1 MNQFED
7 QIRHAIDR
15 DIAAEPPAHQMLAEV
30 RRGAQRRR
38 ARRTAGVVGAAAVL
52 VAGVAVGG
60 SLLSTRDDSAPEPA
74 TPAPSP
80 TESSSATADP
90 VRPTHAL
97 TIEAA
102 SDRVLVTSNEED
114 CGCSVL
120 WRYDGETWERL
131 HDFTEEYVDR
141 LAMAPDGRSG
151 WAAAGGGRIWTTGD
165 GGETWKQAV
174 MTGEEPGEH
183 SYLLA
188 ATGDP
193 AWPAWA
199 VDAIAGTMWRFD
211 GDRFA
216 SVSSDEI
223 GAAQDLIQVG
233 DALVVTPRPEGE
245 GNVTSVPRVTRDGG
259 RTWSELPFPCSGEN
273 SLMPAGTAVFSLCR
287 ADEAA
292 ATVYRST
299 DLSSWQEFGSVQGH
313 LNDRVALTD
322 DAILLRGERETLLT
336 EAGAQKVDTGLSE
349 GAEVWDAA
357 RVGDTL
363 YLAPGGEVLAST
375 DGGRTW
381 EPSPSVQQ

>member
-7 QIRHAIDR
+7 EVRHAIDL
-15 DIAAEPPAHQMLAEV
+15 DIAAEQPAQQMLAKV

-38 ARRTAGVVGAAAVL
+38 VRRTAGVVSAAAVL

-97 TIEAA
+97 TVETAL
-102 SDRVLVTSNEED
+102 DQVLVTSLEED

-131 HDFTEEYVDR
+131 HDFTEEYVER
-141 LAMAPDGRSG
+141 LAMAPDGQNG
-151 WAAAGGGRIWTTGD
+151 WASAAGRIWTTGD
-165 GGETWKQAV
+165 GGGTWEQAV
-174 MTGEEPGEH
+174 MKDEEPGEH
-183 SYLLA
+183 SYLLT

-193 AWPAWA
+193 TWPAWA
-199 VDAIAGTMWRFD
+199 IDAVTRTMWRFD
-211 GDRFA
+211 GDRFE
-216 SVSSDEI
+216 SVSYGEI
-223 GAAQDLIQVG
+223 GDAQDLIQVG
-233 DALVVTPRPEGE
+233 DALVVTPWPEGE

-259 RTWSELPFPCSGEN
+259 RTWTELPFPCSGEN
-273 SLMPAGTAVFSLCR
+273 RLMPAGTAVFSICR
-287 ADEAA
+287 AGEGA

-299 DLSSWQEFGSVQGH
+299 DLSSWQEFGSLQGH

-322 DAILLRGERETLLT
+322 GAILLRGDRETLLT
-336 EAGAQKVDTGLSE
+336 ETGAQQIDTGLSKD
-349 GAEVWDAA
+349 AEVWDAA

-363 YLAPGGEVLAST
+363 YLAPGGAVLAST

-381 EPSPSVQQ
+381 EPA

>member
-38 ARRTAGVVGAAAVL
+38 VRRTAGVVGATAVL

-131 HDFTEEYVDR
+131 HDFPEEYVDR

-151 WAAAGGGRIWTTGD
+151 WAAAGGRIWTTGD

-174 MTGEEPGEH
+174 MTGEDPGEH

-223 GAAQDLIQVG
+223 GAAQALIQVG

-245 GNVTSVPRVTRDGG
+245 GNVTSVPRVTRDSG

-273 SLMPAGTAVFSLCR
+273 RLMPAGTAVFSLCR

-299 DLSSWQEFGSVQGH
+299 DLISWQEFGSVQGH

-336 EAGAQKVDTGLSE
+336 EAGAQKVDTGLGE

-381 EPSPSVQQ
+381 EPSLSVQQ

>member
-1 MNQFED
+1 MTQFED
-7 QIRHAIDR
+7 QVRHAIDR
-15 DIAAEPPAHQMLAEV
+15 DIAAEQPAQQMLAKV

-38 ARRTAGVVGAAAVL
+38 VRRTAGVISAAAVL

-74 TPAPSP
+74 PPAPSP
-80 TESSSATADP
+80 TESSSATGDP

-102 SDRVLVTSNEED
+102 LDRVFVTSNEED

-131 HDFTEEYVDR
+131 HDFTEEYVER

-151 WAAAGGGRIWTTGD
+151 WAAAPGGRIWTTDD
-165 GGETWKQAV
+165 GGGTWEQAV
-174 MTGEEPGEH
+174 MRSEDPGDH

-193 AWPAWA
+193 VWPVWA
-199 VDAIAGTMWRFD
+199 VDATTGTMWRFD
-211 GDRFA
+211 GDRFE
-216 SVSSDEI
+216 SVSYDEI

-233 DALVVTPRPEGE
+233 DALVVTPKAEDE
-245 GNVTSVPRVTRDGG
+245 GNVTSVPRVTHDGG
-259 RTWSELPFPCSGEN
+259 RTWSELPFPCSGETR
-273 SLMPAGTAVFSLCR
+273 LIPARTAIFSLCQ
-287 ADEAA
+287 AGEAA
-292 ATVYRST
+292 TTVYRST
-299 DLSSWQEFGSVQGH
+299 DLITWQEFGGSQGH

-336 EAGAQKVDTGLSE
+336 ETGAQQIETGLSKD
-349 GAEVWDAA
+349 ATVWDAA

-363 YLAPGGEVLAST
+363 YLAPGGDVLAST

-381 EPSPSVQQ
+381 EPSVQQ

>member
-7 QIRHAIDR
+7 EVRHAIDL
-15 DIAAEPPAHQMLAEV
+15 DIAAEQPAQQMLAEV

-38 ARRTAGVVGAAAVL
+38 ARRTAGVVSAAAVL
-52 VAGVAVGG
+52 VAAVAVGG

-80 TESSSATADP
+80 TESSSATGDP

-97 TIEAA
+97 TVEAA
-102 SDRVLVTSNEED
+102 RDRVLVTSNEED

-120 WRYDGETWERL
+120 WSHDGETWERL

-151 WAAAGGGRIWTTGD
+151 WAAAGGRIWTTGD
-165 GGETWKQAV
+165 GGGTWQQAV
-174 MTGEEPGEH
+174 ITGEDPGEH

-199 VDAIAGTMWRFD
+199 VDAVTGAMWRSD

-216 SVSSDEI
+216 PVSYDEI

-233 DALVVTPRPEGE
+233 DALVVTPSPEGE
-245 GNVTSVPRVTRDGG
+245 GNVTSVPRVTHDGG

-273 SLMPAGTAVFSLCR
+273 RLMPAGTAVFSLCR

-363 YLAPGGEVLAST
+363 YVAPGGEVLAST

-381 EPSPSVQQ
+381 EPSLSVQQ